1 MSRCSSTSL
10 SLLLNQAT
18 DCELLATVLFV
29 DIWSISTK
37 IQLKIEYV
45 ESKSFSIELDVGDW
59 LS

>member
-29 DIWSISTK
+29 DVWSISTK
-37 IQLKIEYV
+37 YN
-45 ESKSFSIELDVGDW
+45 
-59 LS
+59 